1 MKYDVGF
8 IGAGNMG
15 GALAKAISKTG
26 RTIAISDKDTK
37 KAENL
42 ANDLSCNCTDNEDIA
57 TNAEYI
63 FLGVKPQIL
72 PFVLKEIA
80 PVLDKRTT
88 PPILVTMAAG
98 KSISF
103 IEDEIG
109 KPYPIIRIMPN
120 TPVSIGE
127 GMILYCKNSLVDDCD
142 DFLNLLKFAGTL
154 DKIRENLIDAASC
167 ISGCG
172 PAWIY
177 MFIESLADGGVKCG
191 LPRDKA
197 ISYAAKTL
205 SGAAEL
211 VISTGEHPDKLKDD
225 VCSPGGTTIAGVHS
239 LEKNAFRGA
248 VAEAVEAAYKKTKE
262 L

>member
-15 GALAKAISKTG
+15 GALAKAIAKTG

-37 KAENL
+37 KAESL
-42 ANDLSCNCTDNEDIA
+42 ANSISCSCTDNEDIA
-57 TNAEYI
+57 NQAEYI

-80 PVLDKRTT
+80 PTLQKRET

-98 KSISF
+98 KAISF
-103 IEDEIG
+103 IEEEIG
-109 KPYPIIRIMPN
+109 RAYPIIRIMPN
-120 TPVSIGE
+120 TPVSIGK
-127 GMILYCKNSLVDDCD
+127 GMILYCKNSLIDNCG
-142 DFLNLLKFAGTL
+142 DFVNLLQYAGTL
-154 DKIRENLIDAASC
+154 DEISENLMDAASC

-172 PAWIY
+172 PAWVY

-197 ISYAAKTL
+197 IAYAAKTL

-211 VISTGEHPDKLKDD
+211 VLSSGEHPDKLKDD

-248 VAEAVEAAYKKTKE
+248 VAEAVEAAYKRTKE